1 MNDLFNDASLYGM
14 AFLVLAALAS
24 LLGGWL
30 VLGMVPLAATAC
42 DRIGLPRLL
51 GAGLLLALTGW
62 VAFLACLEAGFPHLD
77 PRFPPAALV
86 QAWAVQVAGAVGAV
100 VIAARGARNIRNV
113 ALAGSL
119 LCGGASCML
128 FIAMSGLAAPAP
140 LAYDRWGVLG
150 TMAGSGTLCAI
161 GFWQAGASS
170 GRWNRVLAAA
180 LIGLGLAVVADAS
193 LGSILGFSDWSAELA
208 TPRGMTFRPI
218 VVVFS
223 SEAVVAGLLGLIG
236 AAIDRRA
243 ASLINGESERLR
255 ELTESTFEALVIH
268 RDGVVLDANGVFC
281 NLVGTALPAVKGQP
295 LRRFLAETSASP
307 GPDGLGEA
315 EYAIR
320 KDDGGRLPVEV
331 LSRDISF
338 AGGRAIVTAL
348 RDIRERRAAEE
359 KIRFLAH
366 HDVLTGLPNR
376 AQLHDLIAWHLAQ
389 AQRAGDPIAV
399 LCIDLDRFK
408 AVNDTYGHQAG
419 DRLLQLVAERILTNV
434 RTGDAAARI
443 GGDEFIVLLSGI
455 VRRDS
460 ITLLARRLIE
470 QMSEPFDLGG
480 YEARIG
486 ASIGI
491 AVGPQHGTLAE
502 VLIKNA
508 DIALYRAKAD
518 GRGEFRFFESGM
530 DRQTEARR
538 ALEQELR
545 QAVADL
551 AFEVV
556 FQPIFDLQ
564 TNEITV
570 LEALLRWPRPGRTP
584 CTPGEFIPV
593 SEETG
598 LIVPL
603 GRWVLEVACRAA
615 LTWPHP
621 CRVAVN
627 VSPRQFV
634 GGTFAR
640 TVAEVLE
647 VTGLPAD
654 RLELEVTETGLM
666 HDAAQ
671 VHGILLRLKDMGVH
685 IALDDFGTGYSS
697 LSYLQRFPF
706 DMVKIDGSFIR
717 TLADQDSDG
726 ARAIVGA
733 ILAMSHRLGLQVTAE
748 GVETEAQLAM
758 LRLYNCDL
766 VQGFLLA
773 RPMRLEEV
781 PGYLAGRLPPK
792 AVDQLEAALG

>member
-1 MNDLFNDASLYGM
+1 MDDLFNGVSHDGM
-14 AFLVLAALAS
+14 AFLVLAGLAS

-30 VLGMVPLAATAC
+30 VLGMVPLAAAARK
-42 DRIGLPRLL
+42 RIGPSHLL
-51 GAGLLLALTGW
+51 VAGLLLGLTSW
-62 VAFLACLEAGFPHLD
+62 VVLLACLQAGFPHLD
-77 PRFPPAALV
+77 PRFPLGALLQAWLV
-86 QAWAVQVAGAVGAV
+86 QFAGAVIV
-100 VIAARGARNIRNV
+100 VGIAARGTRNIRNV

-119 LCGGASCML
+119 LSGGASCML
-128 FIAMSGLAAPAP
+128 FIAMSGLTAPAP
-140 LAYDRWGVLG
+140 LAYDKWGILAA
-150 TMAGSGTLCAI
+150 MAGSGTLCAI

-170 GRWNRVLAAA
+170 ARWNRVLAAA
-180 LIGLGLAVVADAS
+180 FIGLGLAVVADAS
-193 LGSILGFSDWSAELA
+193 LASILGFSDWNAQLA
-208 TPRGMTFRPI
+208 RPLGMTFRPI
-218 VVVFS
+218 VFVFI
-223 SEAVVAGLLGLIG
+223 SETAVAALLAVVG

-243 ASLINGESERLR
+243 GSLIDGESKRLR
-255 ELTESTFEALVIH
+255 ELTECTFEALVIH
-268 RDGVVLDANGVFC
+268 RDAIVLDANGVFC

-295 LRRFLAETSASP
+295 LRRFLAETLASP
-307 GPDGLGEA
+307 GPDGPGEA

-320 KDDGGRLPVEV
+320 KEDGGRLPVEV

-366 HDVLTGLPNR
+366 HDLLTGLPNR

-389 AQRAGDPIAV
+389 AQRAGDPIAA

-419 DRLLQLVAERILTNV
+419 DRLLQLVAERILANV
-434 RTGDAAARI
+434 RSNDAAARI

-470 QMSEPFDLGG
+470 ELSEPFELGG

-508 DIALYRAKAD
+508 DIALYRAKTE

-556 FQPIFDLQ
+556 FQPMFDLQ

-570 LEALLRWPRPGRTP
+570 LEALLRWPRPGFAACSP
-584 CTPGEFIPV
+584 SEFIPLA
-593 SEETG
+593 EETG

-603 GRWVLEVACRAA
+603 GNWVLEVACRAA
-615 LTWPHP
+615 LTWPQP

-634 GGTFAR
+634 GGTFAQ
-640 TVAEVLE
+640 TVAGVLE
-647 VTGLPAD
+647 RTGLPGD
-654 RLELEVTETGLM
+654 RLELEVTETGLL
-666 HDAAQ
+666 HDAEQ
-671 VHGILLRLKDMGVH
+671 MRLSLLRLKDMGVY

-706 DMVKIDGSFIR
+706 DIVKIDGSFIR
-717 TLADQDSDG
+717 TLADHDSDG

-758 LRLYNCDL
+758 LRLYNCDF

-781 PGYLAGRLPPK
+781 PGYLAARQTANP
-792 AVDQLEAALG
+792 VEELEAVPV

>member
-1 MNDLFNDASLYGM
+1 
-14 AFLVLAALAS
+14 
-24 LLGGWL
+24 
-30 VLGMVPLAATAC
+30 
-42 DRIGLPRLL
+42 
-51 GAGLLLALTGW
+51 
-62 VAFLACLEAGFPHLD
+62 
-77 PRFPPAALV
+77 
-86 QAWAVQVAGAVGAV
+86 
-100 VIAARGARNIRNV
+100 
-113 ALAGSL
+113 
-119 LCGGASCML
+119 
-128 FIAMSGLAAPAP
+128 
-140 LAYDRWGVLG
+140 
-150 TMAGSGTLCAI
+150 
-161 GFWQAGASS
+161 
-170 GRWNRVLAAA
+170 
-180 LIGLGLAVVADAS
+180 
-193 LGSILGFSDWSAELA
+193 
-208 TPRGMTFRPI
+208 
-218 VVVFS
+218 
-223 SEAVVAGLLGLIG
+223 
-236 AAIDRRA
+236 
-243 ASLINGESERLR
+243 
-255 ELTESTFEALVIH
+255 
-268 RDGVVLDANGVFC
+268 
-281 NLVGTALPAVKGQP
+281 VGTALPAVKGQP
-295 LRRFLAETSASP
+295 LRRFLAETLASP
-307 GPDGLGEA
+307 GPEGPGEA

-320 KDDGGRLPVEV
+320 KEDGGRLPVEV
-331 LSRDISF
+331 LSRDISY

-376 AQLHDLIAWHLAQ
+376 AQLHDLIAWHLTQ

-419 DRLLQLVAERILTNV
+419 DRLLQLVAERILVNV
-434 RTGDAAARI
+434 RSGDAAARI

-470 QMSEPFDLGG
+470 QLSEPFDLGG

-556 FQPIFDLQ
+556 FQPLFDLL
-564 TNEITV
+564 TNEV
-570 LEALLRWPRPGRTP
+570 VGFEALLRWPRPGLAP
-584 CTPGEFIPV
+584 SSPGEFVPLA
-593 SEETG
+593 EETG

-603 GRWVLEVACRAA
+603 GIWVLEVACRAA
-615 LTWPHP
+615 VGWPQP

-634 GGTFAR
+634 GGTFAEA
-640 TVAEVLE
+640 VAEVLAR
-647 VTGLPAD
+647 TGLPAD
-654 RLELEVTETGLM
+654 RLELEVTETGLL
-666 HDAAQ
+666 HDAEQ
-671 VHGILLRLKDMGVH
+671 VRGILLRLKDIGVH

-706 DMVKIDGSFIR
+706 DMVKIDRSFIH
-717 TLADQDSDG
+717 TLADHDSDG

-766 VQGFLLA
+766 VQGYLLA
-773 RPMRLEEV
+773 RPMTLEEV
-781 PGYLAGRLPPK
+781 PGYLAARQGGMP
-792 AVDQLEAALG
+792 VDELVLALE

>member
-1 MNDLFNDASLYGM
+1 M
-14 AFLVLAALAS
+14 AFLVLAGLAS

-30 VLGMVPLAATAC
+30 VLGMVPLAAAARK
-42 DRIGLPRLL
+42 RIGLSHLL
-51 GAGLLLALTGW
+51 VAGLLLGLTSW
-62 VAFLACLEAGFPHLD
+62 VVLLACLQAGFPHLN
-77 PRFPPAALV
+77 PRFPLGALLQAWLV
-86 QAWAVQVAGAVGAV
+86 QFAGAVIAV
-100 VIAARGARNIRNV
+100 GIAARGTRNIRNV

-119 LCGGASCML
+119 LSGGASCML
-128 FIAMSGLAAPAP
+128 FIAMSGLTAPAP
-140 LAYDRWGVLG
+140 LAYDKWGILAA
-150 TMAGSGTLCAI
+150 MAGSGTLCAI

-170 GRWNRVLAAA
+170 ARWNRVLAAA
-180 LIGLGLAVVADAS
+180 FIGLGLAVVADAS
-193 LGSILGFSDWSAELA
+193 LASILGFSDWNAQLA
-208 TPRGMTFRPI
+208 RPLGMTFRP
-218 VVVFS
+218 VVFVFI
-223 SEAVVAGLLGLIG
+223 SETAVAALLAVVG

-243 ASLINGESERLR
+243 GTLIDGESKRLR
-255 ELTESTFEALVIH
+255 ELTECTFEALVIH
-268 RDGVVLDANGVFC
+268 RDAIVLDANGVFC

-295 LRRFLAETSASP
+295 LRRFLAETLASP
-307 GPDGLGEA
+307 GPDGPGEA

-320 KDDGGRLPVEV
+320 KEDGGRLPVEV

-366 HDVLTGLPNR
+366 HDLLTGLPNR

-419 DRLLQLVAERILTNV
+419 DRLLQLVAERIPANV
-434 RTGDAAARI
+434 RSNDAAARI

-470 QMSEPFDLGG
+470 ELSEPFELGG

-508 DIALYRAKAD
+508 DIALYRAKTE

-556 FQPIFDLQ
+556 FQPMFDLQ

-570 LEALLRWPRPGRTP
+570 LEALLRWPRPGFAACSP
-584 CTPGEFIPV
+584 SEFIPLA
-593 SEETG
+593 EETG

-603 GRWVLEVACRAA
+603 GNWVLEVACRAA
-615 LTWPHP
+615 LTWPQP

-634 GGTFAR
+634 GGTFAQ
-640 TVAEVLE
+640 TVAGVLE
-647 VTGLPAD
+647 RTGLPGD
-654 RLELEVTETGLM
+654 RLELEVTETGLL
-666 HDAAQ
+666 HDAEQ
-671 VHGILLRLKDMGVH
+671 VRLSLLRLKDMGVY

-706 DMVKIDGSFIR
+706 DIVKIDGSFIR
-717 TLADQDSDG
+717 TLADHDSDG

-758 LRLYNCDL
+758 LRLYNCDF

-773 RPMRLEEV
+773 RPMRMEEV
-781 PGYLAGRLPPK
+781 PGYLAARQTANP
-792 AVDQLEAALG
+792 VEDLEAEPV

>member
-1 MNDLFNDASLYGM
+1 MDDLFNGVSHDGM
-14 AFLVLAALAS
+14 AFLVLAGLAS

-30 VLGMVPLAATAC
+30 VLGMVPLAAAARK
-42 DRIGLPRLL
+42 RIGPSHLL
-51 GAGLLLALTGW
+51 VAGLLLGLTSW
-62 VAFLACLEAGFPHLD
+62 VVLLACLQAGFPHLD
-77 PRFPPAALV
+77 PRFPLGALLQAWLV
-86 QAWAVQVAGAVGAV
+86 QFAGAVIV
-100 VIAARGARNIRNV
+100 VGIAARGTRNIRNV

-119 LCGGASCML
+119 LSGGASCML
-128 FIAMSGLAAPAP
+128 FIAMSGLTAPAP
-140 LAYDRWGVLG
+140 LAYDKWGILAA
-150 TMAGSGTLCAI
+150 MAGSGTLCAI

-170 GRWNRVLAAA
+170 ARWNRVLAAA
-180 LIGLGLAVVADAS
+180 FIGLGLAVVADAS
-193 LGSILGFSDWSAELA
+193 LASILGFSDWNAQLA
-208 TPRGMTFRPI
+208 RPLGMTFRPI
-218 VVVFS
+218 VFVFI
-223 SEAVVAGLLGLIG
+223 SETAVAALLAVVG

-243 ASLINGESERLR
+243 GSLIDGESKRLR
-255 ELTESTFEALVIH
+255 ELTECTFEALVIH
-268 RDGVVLDANGVFC
+268 RDAIVLDANGVFC

-295 LRRFLAETSASP
+295 LRRFLAETLASP
-307 GPDGLGEA
+307 GPDGPGEA

-320 KDDGGRLPVEV
+320 KEDGGRLPVEV

-359 KIRFLAH
+359 KIRLLAH
-366 HDVLTGLPNR
+366 HDLLTGLPNR

-389 AQRAGDPIAV
+389 AQRAGDPIAA

-419 DRLLQLVAERILTNV
+419 DRLLQLVAERILANV
-434 RTGDAAARI
+434 RSNDAAARI

-470 QMSEPFDLGG
+470 ELSEPFELGG

-508 DIALYRAKAD
+508 DIALYRAKTE

-556 FQPIFDLQ
+556 FQPMFDLQ

-570 LEALLRWPRPGRTP
+570 LEALLRWPRPGFAACSP
-584 CTPGEFIPV
+584 SEFIPLA
-593 SEETG
+593 EETG

-603 GRWVLEVACRAA
+603 GNWVLEVACRAA
-615 LTWPHP
+615 LTWPQP

-634 GGTFAR
+634 GGTFAQ
-640 TVAEVLE
+640 TVAGVLE
-647 VTGLPAD
+647 RTGLPGD
-654 RLELEVTETGLM
+654 RLELEVTETGLL
-666 HDAAQ
+666 HDAEQ
-671 VHGILLRLKDMGVH
+671 MRLSLLRLKDMGVY

-706 DMVKIDGSFIR
+706 DIVKIDGSFIR
-717 TLADQDSDG
+717 TLADHDSDG

-758 LRLYNCDL
+758 LRLYNCDF

-781 PGYLAGRLPPK
+781 PGYLAARQTANP
-792 AVDQLEAALG
+792 VEELEAVPV

>member
-1 MNDLFNDASLYGM
+1 MDDLFNGVSHDGM
-14 AFLVLAALAS
+14 AFLVLAGLAS

-30 VLGMVPLAATAC
+30 VLGMVPLAAAARK
-42 DRIGLPRLL
+42 RIGPSHLL
-51 GAGLLLALTGW
+51 VAGLLLGLTSW
-62 VAFLACLEAGFPHLD
+62 VVLLACLQAGFPHLD
-77 PRFPPAALV
+77 PRFPLGALLQAWLV
-86 QAWAVQVAGAVGAV
+86 QFAGAVIV
-100 VIAARGARNIRNV
+100 VGIAARGTRNIRNV

-119 LCGGASCML
+119 LSGGASCML
-128 FIAMSGLAAPAP
+128 FIAMSGLTAPAP
-140 LAYDRWGVLG
+140 LAYDKWGILAA
-150 TMAGSGTLCAI
+150 MAGSGTLCAI

-170 GRWNRVLAAA
+170 ARWNRVLAAA
-180 LIGLGLAVVADAS
+180 FIGLGLAVVADAS
-193 LGSILGFSDWSAELA
+193 LASILGFSDWNAQLA
-208 TPRGMTFRPI
+208 RPLGMTFRPI
-218 VVVFS
+218 VFVFI
-223 SEAVVAGLLGLIG
+223 SETAVAALLAVVG

-243 ASLINGESERLR
+243 GSLIDGESKRLR
-255 ELTESTFEALVIH
+255 ELTECTFEALVIH
-268 RDGVVLDANGVFC
+268 RDAIVLDANGVFC

-295 LRRFLAETSASP
+295 LRRFLAETLASP
-307 GPDGLGEA
+307 GPDGPGEA

-320 KDDGGRLPVEV
+320 KEDGGRLPVEV

-366 HDVLTGLPNR
+366 HDLLTGLPNR

-389 AQRAGDPIAV
+389 AQRAGDPIAA

-419 DRLLQLVAERILTNV
+419 DRLLQLVAERILANV
-434 RTGDAAARI
+434 RSNDAAARI

-470 QMSEPFDLGG
+470 ELSEPFELGG

-508 DIALYRAKAD
+508 DIALYRAKTE

-556 FQPIFDLQ
+556 FQPMFDLQ

-570 LEALLRWPRPGRTP
+570 LEALLRWPRPGFAACSP
-584 CTPGEFIPV
+584 SEFIPLA
-593 SEETG
+593 EETG

-603 GRWVLEVACRAA
+603 GNWVLEVACRAA
-615 LTWPHP
+615 LTWPQP

-634 GGTFAR
+634 GGTFAQ
-640 TVAEVLE
+640 TVAGVLE
-647 VTGLPAD
+647 RTGLPGD
-654 RLELEVTETGLM
+654 RLELEVTETGLL
-666 HDAAQ
+666 HDAEQ
-671 VHGILLRLKDMGVH
+671 VRLSLLRLKDMGVY

-706 DMVKIDGSFIR
+706 DIVKIDGSFIR
-717 TLADQDSDG
+717 TLADHDSDG

-758 LRLYNCDL
+758 LRLYNCDF

-781 PGYLAGRLPPK
+781 PGYLAARQTANP
-792 AVDQLEAALG
+792 VEELEAVPV

>member
-1 MNDLFNDASLYGM
+1 MDELFNGAFPGGM
-14 AFLVLAALAS
+14 TFLTLAGLAS

-30 VLGMVPLAATAC
+30 VLGMTPLAAAARE
-42 DRIGLPRLL
+42 RIGLPRLL
-51 GAGLLLALTGW
+51 GAGLLLGLTGW
-62 VAFLACLEAGFPHLD
+62 VTFLACLEAGFPHLD
-77 PRFPPAALV
+77 PRFPTADLV
-86 QAWAVQVAGAVGAV
+86 QAWAMQLAGAVGAV
-100 VIAARGARNIRNV
+100 VIAARGTRNIRNV

-119 LCGGASCML
+119 LSGGASCML

-150 TMAGSGTLCAI
+150 MMAGSGTLCAI

-180 LIGLGLAVVADAS
+180 CIGLGLAVVAGAS
-193 LGSILGFSDWSAELA
+193 LASILGFSDWDAQLA
-208 TPRGMTFRPI
+208 MPGGLTFRPI
-218 VVVFS
+218 VFVFTAES
-223 SEAVVAGLLGLIG
+223 AVSGLLALVG

-243 ASLINGESERLR
+243 ASLIDGESKRLR

-268 RDGVVLDANGVFC
+268 RDDIVLDANGVFC
-281 NLVGTALPAVKGQP
+281 DLVGTALPAVKGQP

-320 KDDGGRLPVEV
+320 KADGGRLPVEV
-331 LSRDISF
+331 LSRGISF
-338 AGGRAIVTAL
+338 AGGRAVVTAL

-376 AQLHDLIAWHLAQ
+376 AQLHDLIAWHLSQ

-419 DRLLQLVAERILTNV
+419 DRLLQLVAERILVNV
-434 RTGDAAARI
+434 RSGDAAARI

-470 QMSEPFDLGG
+470 QLSEPFDLGG
-480 YEARIG
+480 YEALIG

-491 AVGPQHGTLAE
+491 AIGPQHGTLAE

-508 DIALYRAKAD
+508 DIALYRAKTD

-545 QAVADL
+545 QAVADR

-556 FQPIFDLQ
+556 FQPLFDLQ
-564 TNEITV
+564 SNKV
-570 LEALLRWPRPGRTP
+570 VGLEALLRWPRPGLAPTSP
-584 CTPGEFIPV
+584 AEFIPLA
-593 SEETG
+593 EETG

-603 GRWVLEVACRAA
+603 GLWVLEVACRAA
-615 LTWPHP
+615 VSWPHP

-634 GGTFAR
+634 GGTFAEA
-640 TVAEVLE
+640 VAEVLAR
-647 VTGLPAD
+647 TGLPAD
-654 RLELEVTETGLM
+654 RLELEVTETGLL
-666 HDAAQ
+666 HDAEQ
-671 VHGILLRLKDMGVH
+671 VRGILLRLKDIGVH

-706 DMVKIDGSFIR
+706 DMVKIDRSFIR
-717 TLADQDSDG
+717 TLADHDSDG

-758 LRLYNCDL
+758 LRLYNCDM

-773 RPMRLEEV
+773 RPMPLEDV
-781 PGYLAGRLPPK
+781 SGYLAARQRGVE
-792 AVDQLEAALG
+792 VDELEVLAG